1 MAEVLPGPPEYLHL
15 AVKVPV
21 HRDQRSPLGSCVSGA
36 PVDFV
41 VPLFFITLPVVTL
54 HSALELAKHLMS
66 ILLCIKYYYG
76 NPSMWT

>member
-15 AVKVPV
+15 VVKVPV
-21 HRDQRSPLGSCVSGA
+21 HCDKFSPLGSCVSGV

-54 HSALELAKHLMS
+54 HSALELAKHLML
-66 ILLCIKYYYG
+66 ILLCIKCYYG
-76 NPSMWT
+76 NPSMCT